1 MPQSALSRS
10 PGGSL
15 DAQPDPV
22 TVRVRRILFL
32 SVIFYIPWEG
42 FVFIHSRLKGNILF
56 YKLEFPIEHGDRL
69 VKTDKKMSPPV
80 AE

>member
-1 MPQSALSRS
+1 M
-10 PGGSL
+10 

-22 TVRVRRILFL
+22 TVLVRRILFL
-32 SVIFYIPWEG
+32 SVIFYFLWEG
-42 FVFIHSRLKGNILF
+42 FVFIHLMLKGNILF
-56 YKLEFPIEHGDRL
+56 YKLEIPIEHGDRL